1 MPRLSVWMIRAALL
15 DFGLGV
21 TLGALLLWNKGL
33 PFAGPIW
40 RLLPMHLELV
50 LFGWILQLALGV
62 AFWILPRFT
71 GQARFGSVRWAW
83 IGFGLLQAGIV
94 AVALGSL
101 GSDTLIALGRLFEVG
116 GSAAF
121 AALLYPRIKPFGSA

>member
-1 MPRLSVWMIRAALL
+1 MPRVSVWMIRAALL
-15 DFGLGV
+15 DFGIGV

-33 PFAGPIW
+33 PFAGAIW
-40 RLLPMHLELV
+40 RLLPVHLELV

-71 GQARFGSVRWAW
+71 GQARFGSVRRAW
-83 IGFGLLQAGIV
+83 IGFGLLQAGIL

-101 GSDTLIALGRLFEVG
+101 GSDALIALGRVAEVVG
-116 GSAAF
+116 AAAF
-121 AALLYPRIKPFGSA
+121 VAQLYPRIKPFGNA